1 MKYNIVE
8 IPISILM
15 YYLLNYFPSILYI
28 IFSIVS
34 IKIDFGIF
42 AIAYLFV
49 KPLYLLGVNIHF
61 ICKKSIS
68 YGVSVIHM
76 FSVII
81 FNVLY
86 TITVHKIQT
95 GYFIGDVPEGIYYIM
110 FGVPALIITI
120 GMSIMIFIKKRP

>member
-1 MKYNIVE
+1 MQLLGIEVQE
-8 IPISILM
+8 M

-28 IFSIVS
+28 IVSKVS
-34 IKIDFGIF
+34 IKMDFGIF

-49 KPLYLLGVNIHF
+49 KPLYLLSVNIHF

-68 YGVSVIHM
+68 YSVSMIHM
-76 FSVII
+76 FSVVI

-86 TITVHKIQT
+86 TIIVHKIQT

-110 FGVPALIITI
+110 FEVPALIIV
-120 GMSIMIFIKKRP
+120 GMSITKLR